1 MSLDRSR
8 AMPRLVAT
16 PDHAGGSLARAV
28 IARAPISISRD
39 ALNAR
44 RVPLSNWNTNLRGR
58 ETAPAV

>member
-1 MSLDRSR
+1 
-8 AMPRLVAT
+8 MPRLVAT